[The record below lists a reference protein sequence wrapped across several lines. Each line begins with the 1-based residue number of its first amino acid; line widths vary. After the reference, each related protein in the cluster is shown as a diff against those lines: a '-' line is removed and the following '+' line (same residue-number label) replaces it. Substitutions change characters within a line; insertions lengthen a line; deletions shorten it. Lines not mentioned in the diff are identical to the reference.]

1 MPEEL
6 RSSQSSMREYV
17 KRRGVFRI
25 ILRSL
30 QAEALRWEDRAS
42 VNLAHC
48 MEDEVEA
55 KTLRV
60 SEMNVCQLVK
70 RYQEKDY

>member
-1 MPEEL
+1 MPKEL
-6 RSSQSSMREYV
+6 QSSQSSMREYV

-30 QAEALRWEDRAS
+30 QAEASHWEDRAS

-48 MEDEVEA
+48 IEDEVEA

-60 SEMNVCQLVK
+60 SGMNVCQLVI
-70 RYQEKDY
+70 RF